1 MKNRK
6 KLIVLIALSILIIL
20 VIAMSISIAFMKSI
34 DDGENIT
41 EVSLSSCAKIKLN
54 GSNSVNLTNSY
65 PMSRNKGLQTTPYT
79 FTVASYCDS
88 YVGFN
93 LYLAILENNTLD
105 GKYEI
110 IDSEYLY
117 NALNAGVVYLV
128 ISLVLCVLIVK
139 YVQMKNDACLTLILS
154 MVFINAIINNGIWGI
169 VMNPFSILLVPAL
182 KDYFVERKRL
192 IT

>member
-1 MKNRK
+1 M
-6 KLIVLIALSILIIL
+6 VT
-20 VIAMSISIAFMKSI
+20 I
-34 DDGENIT
+34 DR
-41 EVSLSSCAKIKLN
+41 LLN
-54 GSNSVNLTNSY
+54 GRLSVTDRIIDRY
-65 PMSRNKGLQTTPYT
+65 GIGLWGSS
-79 FTVASYCDS
+79 F
-88 YVGFN
+88 
-93 LYLAILENNTLD
+93 ENNTLD

-139 YVQMKNDACLTLILS
+139 YVQMKNDACLTLIWS

-182 KDYFVERKRL
+182 KDCFVERKRL